1 VGMEGK
7 KYEGNWE
14 NGIQKNL
21 GKYYKKD
28 GTIKVG
34 YFDEFQNMKSISDE
48 EETKIKLKEIDKL
61 KEITNFFVDKAINEL
76 RSLFKQNVPDLDFDA
91 LLA

>member
-1 VGMEGK
+1 
-7 KYEGNWE
+7 
-14 NGIQKNL
+14 
-21 GKYYKKD
+21 
-28 GTIKVG
+28 
-34 YFDEFQNMKSISDE
+34 MKSITDE
-48 EETKIKLKEIDKL
+48 AEIALKLKEIDKL